1 LCERLVDLSLFDIS
15 IGKRRLPRVS
25 VREFQEVTKLIE
37 NKLPLWNLHSDSPD
51 SDLDREA
58 IYLNR
63 YEGALE
69 YVLRLRIRRLSAY
82 LVSQEFIDN
91 ISSRFTERLL
101 SRYVVTDKGTDM
113 KIDTPIIDFVTPEP
127 GS

>member
-1 LCERLVDLSLFDIS
+1 MES
-15 IGKRRLPRVS
+15 
-25 VREFQEVTKLIE
+25 
-37 NKLPLWNLHSDSPD
+37 KLPLSSLHSDSLD

-82 LVSQEFIDN
+82 LVSQEFMDSIF
-91 ISSRFTERLL
+91 SRFTERLL
-101 SRYVVTDKGTDM
+101 SRYVVKDKGIDM
-113 KIDTPIIDFVTPEP
+113 KIDTPVVDFVTPEP

>member
-1 LCERLVDLSLFDIS
+1 
-15 IGKRRLPRVS
+15 
-25 VREFQEVTKLIE
+25 VTKLME
-37 NKLPLWNLHSDSPD
+37 SKLRLFNVCSDSLD

-63 YEGALE
+63 YEGALG

-82 LVSQEFIDN
+82 LVSQEFIDS

-101 SRYVVTDKGTDM
+101 SRYVIKDKGIDM
-113 KIDTPIIDFVTPEP
+113 KVDAPVIDFVTPEP

>member
-25 VREFQEVTKLIE
+25 VKEFREVTKLME
-37 NKLPLWNLHSDSPD
+37 SKLPLFNLCSDSLD

-63 YEGALE
+63 YEGALG

-82 LVSQEFIDN
+82 LVSQEFIDS

-101 SRYVVTDKGTDM
+101 SRYVIKDKGIDM
-113 KIDTPIIDFVTPEP
+113 KVDAPVIDFVTPEP